1 MNIERRS
8 ALAVPVFPEIIHIPE
23 KLAPMITAFNTY
35 EYFFAE
41 GGRGGGKT
49 QAVGRFLLYLGEQ
62 KKLRIVCGREI
73 QKNIEESVFTLMVD
87 LIDKYDLDYEIYTT
101 TGKERIVHRRTGT
114 VIRFRG
120 FREQGSVS
128 IKGMEGVDI
137 LWIDEAQSITK
148 HTLDIIIPTIRS

>member
-1 MNIERRS
+1 M
-8 ALAVPVFPEIIHIPE
+8 
-23 KLAPMITAFNTY
+23 
-35 EYFFAE
+35 
-41 GGRGGGKT
+41 
-49 QAVGRFLLYLGEQ
+49 LYLGEQ
-62 KKLRIVCGREI
+62 RKLRIVCGREI

-114 VIRFRG
+114 IIRFRG

-148 HTLDIIIPTIRS
+148 HTLDIIIPTIRKENRRIFFTMNRFLRDDPVYLSCFILVSKESLELFVVTIVTGKL